1 MYCSKCGHPN
11 DDNTTFCTNCGA
23 PLTEGTANDQAQPA
37 VQPQAPQQ
45 PMPQVQPSTSV
56 PGKGLGI
63 ASMVLGIVSLV
74 FFCVLYLAIPCAIV
88 GIILGIVSR
97 NQAKKAGAPTGMSTA
112 GIVCSAIALGILVI
126 VLILTIIGVV
136 GASSYTNNFSDFS
149 RF

>member
-23 PLTEGTANDQAQPA
+23 PLTEETANEQVESA
-37 VQPQAPQQ
+37 QPQAPQQ
-45 PMPQVQPSTSV
+45 PMPQTQPSASV

-74 FFCVLYLAIPCAIV
+74 LFCFLYIAIPCAIV

-136 GASSYTNNFSDFS
+136 GAASYTNNFSDFS
-149 RF
+149 NF